1 MDRYKWS
8 NLTPLQ
14 LGRYAEYYTM
24 MEFTMFGFDVYTSEV
39 DDKGIDFIVRKD
51 SNTYYDVQVKSVRNL
66 NYTFMQKK
74 KFILKDNLFLAL
86 VIFEEDEKPKFYLIP
101 SFDWQL
107 KPSKLLVNYDYEG
120 KKSKPEWGL
129 RLNKST
135 LYLLN
140 EYEFD
145 KVIENL

>member
-1 MDRYKWS
+1 MKRYKWS

-14 LGRYAEYYTM
+14 VGRYAEYYTM

-74 KFILKDNLFLAL
+74 KFKLKDNLFLAL
-86 VIFEEDEKPKFYLIP
+86 VIFDEDEKPKLYLIP